1 MDLLKNNT
9 DYKRGG
15 AVKVFKKNIASWVLL
30 LPAVIMLYIVVWRP
44 IAAGFTMSFFE
55 LKGYT
60 PTKFIG
66 FGNYINVFSDTLFIK
81 TLFNT
86 VAYVFW
92 SLVMGYFLP
101 VAIAIMINEVVH
113 LKSFFKFT
121 TYLPVM
127 VPGIAASLIWYF
139 LFLPGDSGVLNGIL
153 ARFGAQP
160 FGWLQEKQFT
170 IPLIVFTT
178 TWKSF
183 GSTTIIYLA
192 ALQSIDQQLYE
203 AASLDG
209 AKTFSKI
216 WHVTL
221 PGIRTTML
229 LMLIQQI
236 IGVFQIMTEP
246 LAMTAGGPDNASL
259 TLSLQGYYYA
269 FTYFQAGNALA
280 LGAITFAILLV
291 FTLFY
296 FKLDKKFS
304 D

>member
-1 MDLLKNNT
+1 MNLLKNT
-9 DYKRGG
+9 TTKFGG
-15 AVKVFKKNIASWVLL
+15 AINVIKKNAASWILL

-60 PTKFIG
+60 PVKFIG
-66 FGNYINVFSDTLFIK
+66 FENYIRVFSDTLFIK
-81 TLFNT
+81 TLINT
-86 VAYVFW
+86 VSYVLW
-92 SLVMGYFLP
+92 SLAIGYFLP
-101 VAIAIMINEVVH
+101 VVIAIMINEVVH

-127 VPGIAASLIWYF
+127 IPSIAAALIWYF

-153 ARFGAQP
+153 ARFGIEP
-160 FGWLQEKQFT
+160 FGWLQNKNFT

-178 TWKSF
+178 TWRGF
-183 GSTTIIYLA
+183 GSTVIIYLA

-209 AKTFSKI
+209 AKTLSKI
-216 WHVTL
+216 WHITL
-221 PGIRTTML
+221 PGIRNTML

-236 IGVFQIMTEP
+236 IGVFQIMSEP

-269 FTYFQAGNALA
+269 FTYFQPGNALA
-280 LGAITFAILLV
+280 LGAVTFIILLI

-296 FKLDKKFS
+296 FKLNKKFS